1 MAVPQEPLTLS
12 PEEVLELDRQLSDTR
27 HNINNHLTLISTAL
41 ELMRRKPES
50 TARMLENMAD
60 QPQRIRDEITRLSSV
75 FERVL
80 RITKG

>member
-12 PEEVLELDRQLSDTR
+12 PEEVVELNRQLSDTR

-41 ELMRRKPES
+41 ELMRRKPEA

-60 QPQRIRDEITRLSSV
+60 QPQKIRDEIARFSDV
-75 FERVL
+75 FERAL